1 FGYTDGE
8 SMLFAKVKVFPP
20 SSPDAAAQES
30 IADRD
35 GYFSIVPFETGD
47 WRLTAEDGMGHKGEI
62 VITVSDETVPEGS
75 AVRNAAA
82 SHKLPTPVAI
92 TLGLSLILN
101 IFAVYNFILK
111 KSAGKKDGI
120 HAH

>member
-1 FGYTDGE
+1 
-8 SMLFAKVKVFPP
+8 MLFAKVKVFPP